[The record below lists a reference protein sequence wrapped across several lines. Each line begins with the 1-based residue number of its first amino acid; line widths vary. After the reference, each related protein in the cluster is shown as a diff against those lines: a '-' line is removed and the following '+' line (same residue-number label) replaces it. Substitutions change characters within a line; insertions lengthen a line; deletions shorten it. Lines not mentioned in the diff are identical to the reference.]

1 MGRPQSEP
9 RRTGGSRAEDGH
21 AGLRMGT
28 RRPAVMGW
36 GREVVGAPQPCAGWK
51 KKVIIIKN
59 LIMHLANLSLGRV
72 GKEADNW
79 FAEQCHYLLL

>member
-36 GREVVGAPQPCAGWK
+36 DREVVGAPQPCAGWK
-51 KKVIIIKN
+51 KK
-59 LIMHLANLSLGRV
+59 
-72 GKEADNW
+72 
-79 FAEQCHYLLL
+79 

>member
-9 RRTGGSRAEDGH
+9 RRTGGSRAEGGH

-36 GREVVGAPQPCAGWK
+36 DREVVGAPQPCAGWK
-51 KKVIIIKN
+51 KKVIIIKKSHYAFSK
-59 LIMHLANLSLGRV
+59 LVSGPSGKGGR
-72 GKEADNW
+72 
-79 FAEQCHYLLL
+79 